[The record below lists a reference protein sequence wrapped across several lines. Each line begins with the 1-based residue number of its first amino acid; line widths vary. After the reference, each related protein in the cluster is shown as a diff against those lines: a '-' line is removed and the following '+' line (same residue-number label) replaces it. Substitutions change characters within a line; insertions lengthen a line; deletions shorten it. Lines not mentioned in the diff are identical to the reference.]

1 LQTTAYMHIDSLLY
15 GLNLN
20 LSRKEGLTIFYQ
32 SATEGVKTIKLFTF
46 TYACDIEKLN
56 NEGRVP

>member
-1 LQTTAYMHIDSLLY
+1 MHIDSLLY